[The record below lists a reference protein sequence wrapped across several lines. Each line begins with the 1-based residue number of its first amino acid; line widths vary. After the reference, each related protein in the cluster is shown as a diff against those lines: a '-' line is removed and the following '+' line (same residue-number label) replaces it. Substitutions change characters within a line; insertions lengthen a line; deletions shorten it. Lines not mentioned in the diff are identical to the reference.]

1 MKIGEPLKE
10 YIVEPLENPV
20 PVETPVDAPQK
31 TEPVP
36 VEPDKELTC
45 VRS

>member
-10 YIVEPLENPV
+10 YVVEPLENPV
-20 PVETPVDAPQK
+20 PVEKPLEAPK
-31 TEPVP
+31 SEPVP
-36 VEPDKELTC
+36 LDPDKEPTY